1 MRILC
6 TICFRKGSKGL
17 QNKNIKYIFGK
28 PLFKHTV
35 DQAIKSKIFDNIII
49 SSDYKNLHKYIKFS
63 KNLIFLKRDK
73 KLSNDRVGKLD
84 VIKNA
89 ARHAE
94 KIQKKKFDIF
104 FDMDVTSPVRTIDDI
119 KNALSYFIRGK
130 YDNLITA
137 TLSKKNPYFNMV
149 EIIKKKVGLSKKKK
163 QNLLRRQDAPK
174 VYSMNAS
181 MYIWK
186 RNFFFK
192 NKNIIGKKTGL
203 YPMTS
208 ISSYDIDNE
217 LDFEINKLIIK
228 KYAKILK

>member
-1 MRILC
+1 
-6 TICFRKGSKGL
+6 
-17 QNKNIKYIFGK
+17 
-28 PLFKHTV
+28 
-35 DQAIKSKIFDNIII
+35 
-49 SSDYKNLHKYIKFS
+49 
-63 KNLIFLKRDK
+63 
-73 KLSNDRVGKLD
+73 
-84 VIKNA
+84 
-89 ARHAE
+89 
-94 KIQKKKFDIF
+94 
-104 FDMDVTSPVRTIDDI
+104 
-119 KNALSYFIRGK
+119 
-130 YDNLITA
+130 
-137 TLSKKNPYFNMV
+137 MV
-149 EIIKKKVGLSKKKK
+149 EIIKKRVSLSKKK

-186 RNFFFK
+186 RKFFFK